1 MSITASGLALVS
13 AGGAIGSAARYALA
27 TRTTQWAQLILP
39 TTRFPWGTWL
49 VNLLGCC
56 IIGVM
61 AGLALRHAWLSA
73 NLRLL
78 LFTGLMGGF
87 TTFSAFGLETVELA
101 MRQHWR
107 VAITYVLSSV
117 LLGLLAT
124 AAGFWLGAG
133 AAALGPR

>member
-1 MSITASGLALVS
+1 MPITTSGLALVA
-13 AGGAIGSAARYALA
+13 AGGAVGSVARYAMA
-27 TRTTQWAQLILP
+27 TQTTQWAQQLLP
-39 TTRFPWGTWL
+39 ATRFPWGTWL
-49 VNLLGCC
+49 VNLLGCL
-56 IIGVM
+56 IIGLL

-87 TTFSAFGLETVELA
+87 TTFSAFGLETVELT

-107 VAITYVLSSV
+107 IAIAYVLSSV

-124 AAGFWLGAG
+124 AAGLWLGAG
-133 AAALGPR
+133 AAAIGPR